1 MNSQLQIS
9 FKKTNPAAL
18 TPTFQTTGA
27 AGFDLAL
34 IEDLTIPP
42 RSFAKTSTG
51 LIIQVPTGYFLLITS
66 RSSNSLKKGIALANG
81 VGIID
86 SDYCGPSD
94 VIGLIIENITDA
106 PVHLQAGDRVAQG
119 LVLPVPAV
127 TFTELTGDV
136 SAPDRG
142 GFGSTG

>member
-1 MNSQLQIS
+1 MLIS
-9 FKKTNPAAL
+9 YKKTHPAAL
-18 TPTFQTTGA
+18 TPAFQTAGA
-27 AGFDLAL
+27 AGFDLA
-34 IEDLTIPP
+34 IVEDLTIPA
-42 RSFAKTSTG
+42 RGFLKASTG

-86 SDYCGPSD
+86 SDYRGPND

-106 PVHLQAGDRVAQG
+106 PVSLKAGDRVAQG

-127 TFTELTGDV
+127 TFAEITNDITTN
-136 SAPDRG
+136 DRG